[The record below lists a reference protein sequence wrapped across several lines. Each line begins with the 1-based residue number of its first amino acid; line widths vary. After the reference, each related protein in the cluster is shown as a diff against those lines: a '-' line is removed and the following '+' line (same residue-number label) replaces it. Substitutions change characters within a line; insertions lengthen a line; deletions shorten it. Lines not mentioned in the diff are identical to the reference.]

1 MLAAYFKNCYRDTM
15 DRAYA
20 HAEAA
25 IIDALKE
32 GGRCLDCGAT
42 DGYWYGRLQTSI
54 GLAPDRY
61 SGIEW
66 DAEACARGQARGLNL
81 IQGDLNEPLP
91 FGDGEFRC
99 IIALS
104 VLEHLLYGCRFL
116 QECKRVLE
124 PGGVLV
130 LLTPN
135 IATYFT
141 AVRILMGKMPSSG
154 PHPDSTLLLAS
165 EEPLQ
170 VRDESLVPDVESDR
184 PVHRHL
190 VVFSYRVLHRYLGML
205 GFASIAG
212 RGFGL
217 YPFPV
222 FMQPLL
228 ERIDPYHCHQMV
240 FVATPCVTSAPI
252 SIPTTS
258 CAG

>member
-1 MLAAYFKNCYRDTM
+1 MLAAYFRNCYRDTM
-15 DRAYA
+15 ERAYG

-25 IIDALKE
+25 IVDALKD
-32 GGRCLDCGAT
+32 GGRCLDCGST
-42 DGYWYGRLQTSI
+42 DGYWYDQLHASI
-54 GLAPDRY
+54 GLTPDRY
-61 SGIEW
+61 TGIEW
-66 DAEACARGQARGLNL
+66 NAEACASGQARGLNL
-81 IQGDLNEPLP
+81 IQGDLNERLP
-91 FGDGEFRC
+91 FADGEFRC

-116 QECKRVLE
+116 QECKRVLA

-141 AVRILMGKMPSSG
+141 AVRILLGQMPSSG
-154 PHPDSTLLLAS
+154 PHPDSSLLLAS
-165 EEPLQ
+165 EEPLR
-170 VRDESLVPDVESDR
+170 VRDDSLTPDVENDR

-190 VVFSYRVLHRYLGML
+190 VVFSYRALSRYLGML
-205 GFASIAG
+205 GFEPVAG

-240 FVATPCVTSAPI
+240 FTATQCATSAPT
-252 SIPTTS
+252 STPTTC